1 MRRHAI
7 RALALLLAV
16 TTWAVSG
23 EPAGTVI
30 LHQNGRSRDA
40 KPVEDALRRLG
51 VELLR
56 SSNFNTTAHRA
67 ILNQSIPAI
76 QDRYRQ
82 VVAGDCLIITYDHPV
97 TMQTVGGDVS
107 VFEIVIGLGRPD
119 YADALFTI
127 DNDGRVVAHGKY
139 SGPIA
144 IELRKAVSA
153 AFSP

>member
-7 RALALLLAV
+7 RVLALLLGV
-16 TTWAVSG
+16 TTWAMSS
-23 EPAGTVI
+23 ELAGTVVV
-30 LHQNGRSRDA
+30 HQNGRSRDA
-40 KPVEDALRRLG
+40 KAVEDDLRRLAA
-51 VELLR
+51 ELVR

-76 QDRYRQ
+76 QNRYRQ
-82 VVAGDCLIITYDHPV
+82 VVAGDCLIITYDRPV
-97 TMQTVGGDVS
+97 TMHTVGGEVS

-127 DNDGRVVAHGKY
+127 DNDGRVVGHGEY
-139 SGPIA
+139 SGGIG

>member
-23 EPAGTVI
+23 EPAGTVV

-40 KPVEDALRRLG
+40 RAVEDALRKLG
-51 VELLR
+51 MDLLR

-139 SGPIA
+139 GGRIA

-153 AFSP
+153 TFSP